1 MKYASRRQKK
11 VKPKVTITKRG
22 GVRNTSGASKLWS
35 RGIFTIKKTV
45 TKKKHRRSPKL

>member
-22 GVRNTSGASKLWS
+22 GVRNTSGASNSVK
-35 RGIFTIKKTV
+35 GIFTIKKTV